1 MQIRWDLLA
10 FAGLLLAGCGILPEA
25 ETAEPSPASQG
36 EVSSETPPSEEAA
49 APSVE
54 TPSPESAPEEP
65 GVVRLTVWVA
75 ESLSPAADPPGG
87 ETLASQLAA
96 FGDMHPDIQVEVR
109 AKSVTGRGS
118 ALDYLRTAPPVA
130 PSVLPDVVLLNRR
143 ALIEAAREGL
153 ILPLTDETLSA
164 VEDDLYPAAVELGS
178 VDDLPVGVPYLLEIH
193 HNVYREPLFEDEP
206 PLAYADLLPERP
218 IDMPAYVFP
227 ATATGGVN
235 DDALLGYL
243 AAGGSLTN
251 AEGTPFVDATA
262 LTTVLTFYE
271 EARESGVLDASVL
284 QYETTTETWEAF
296 RQGEAGLAAV
306 SSTPYL
312 AARDEVPDIGLA
324 SALTVDGEPLTL
336 VTGWSWAV
344 VASDPERSAA
354 ASALLAWLMEPVNH
368 GTYAQSVGYLPSQSA
383 ALAVWGD
390 DDPYVSFA
398 SGLLDVARLPPG
410 PVIDSTVG
418 VAMQT
423 AVEDVLLGRASAQ
436 EAATAAAAEINAEA
450 E

>member
-1 MQIRWDLLA
+1 MQIRWGLLA
-10 FAGLLLAGCGILPEA
+10 FAGLLLTGCGILPETG
-25 ETAEPSPASQG
+25 TAEPSPASQG
-36 EVSSETPPSEEAA
+36 EVSPETPSSEEAA
-49 APSVE
+49 VPSVE
-54 TPSPESAPEEP
+54 TPSPETAPDEP

-75 ESLSPAADPPGG
+75 EGLSPSDDSPGG

-96 FGDMHPDIQVEVR
+96 FDDMHPDIQVEVQ
-109 AKSVTGRGS
+109 AKSVSGRGS

-164 VEDDLYPAAVELGS
+164 IEEDLYPAAVELGS
-178 VDDLPVGVPYLLEIH
+178 VDDLPVGIPYLLEIH
-193 HNVYREPLFEDEP
+193 HNVYRQPLFEDEP

-218 IDMPAYVFP
+218 IELPTYVFP
-227 ATATGGVN
+227 AAATGGVN
-235 DDALLGYL
+235 DDTLLGYL

-251 AEGTPFVDATA
+251 AEGTPFIDVTA
-262 LTTVLTFYE
+262 LANVLTFYE
-271 EARESGVLDASVL
+271 EAREGGVLDASVL
-284 QYETTTETWEAF
+284 QYETTSETWEAF

-306 SSTPYL
+306 SSMPYL
-312 AARDEVPDIGLA
+312 AARDQVPDAGLA
-324 SALTVDGEPLTL
+324 SVPTIDGEPLTL
-336 VTGWSWAV
+336 VTGWSWAL

-354 ASALLAWLMEPVNH
+354 ASTLLAWLMEPVNQ

-398 SGLLDVARLPPG
+398 NSLLDTARLPPG

-418 VAMQT
+418 AAMQT

-436 EAATAAAAEINAEA
+436 EAAAAAAAEINAGVE
-450 E
+450 